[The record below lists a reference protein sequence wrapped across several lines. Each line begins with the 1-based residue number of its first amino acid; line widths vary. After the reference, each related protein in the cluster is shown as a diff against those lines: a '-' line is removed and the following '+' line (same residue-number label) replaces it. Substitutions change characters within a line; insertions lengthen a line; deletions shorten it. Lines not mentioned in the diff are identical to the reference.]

1 MIVTLLPNRTG
12 RDFILGDLHG
22 AFPSLQALLSHAHF
36 DEHHDRL
43 IATGD
48 LFDKGPAA
56 LDCLTLPD
64 KPWFYA
70 VRGNHEDALLAWYFA
85 PDAGAKN
92 RAEEKIAQQGGEWFF
107 TLHASAQHALCE
119 TISRLPLVIL
129 LSGQNH
135 RWCVIHGEII
145 PEVND
150 INIFLASLFAGD
162 RLTLNNCL
170 AGRRRHL
177 TRCHTPVKGIDY
189 VVSGHTSVTPANRQ
203 QGNCIN
209 LDFSLPPQHPDSAL
223 GMLETDTNTLYLCNR
238 KYVVTTLKGVN

>member
-22 AFPSLQALLSHAHF
+22 AFPFLQALLSHAHF

-48 LFDKGPAA
+48 LFDRGPAA

-92 RAEEKIAQQGGEWFF
+92 RVGKDRPA
-107 TLHASAQHALCE
+107 
-119 TISRLPLVIL
+119 
-129 LSGQNH
+129 
-135 RWCVIHGEII
+135 RW
-145 PEVND
+145 
-150 INIFLASLFAGD
+150 
-162 RLTLNNCL
+162 
-170 AGRRRHL
+170 
-177 TRCHTPVKGIDY
+177 
-189 VVSGHTSVTPANRQ
+189 
-203 QGNCIN
+203 
-209 LDFSLPPQHPDSAL
+209 
-223 GMLETDTNTLYLCNR
+223 
-238 KYVVTTLKGVN
+238 